1 MSLEGIPV
9 IVFFEGVPSS
19 YTTSDVQELF
29 AQFGTVKSTF
39 LVTRRSGQSLCFGQ
53 VTFSSLCEAR
63 QAVGSLNGRAILGKV
78 LKASIANA
86 DHDPERAS

>member
-1 MSLEGIPV
+1 MT
-9 IVFFEGVPSS
+9 VFFEGVPST

-39 LVTRRSGQSLCFGQ
+39 LVTRRSGRSLCFGH

-63 QAVGSLNGRAILGKV
+63 QAVTVLNGRVILGTV
-78 LKASIANA
+78 LKVSIVSA
-86 DHDPERAS
+86 DHHPE